1 MTTRLFTLSIANVVT
16 TYANCL
22 RNLTKDRSTCDLW
35 IKTTHTE
42 DLLSEWCRL
51 YARCDQLISE
61 IKSVDKDLAQYNAS
75 ETIKLWDVY
84 PNDRV
89 DYTIGLMTQANDA
102 TARVY
107 CLHTKCMDS
116 IPNSYRP
123 SQ

>member
-1 MTTRLFTLSIANVVT
+1 MPTIKKITSEEKVEKVDQKKKRVRHTYIFAVGRRKTSIARTRL
-16 TYANCL
+16 
-22 RNLTKDRSTCDLW
+22 
-35 IKTTHTE
+35 
-42 DLLSEWCRL
+42 
-51 YARCDQLISE
+51 
-61 IKSVDKDLAQYNAS
+61 IKSGEGKITINDKDLAQYNAS